1 MMDHK
6 LICINGTV
14 NLGYND
20 HGYNEFKAIM
30 SKKKFPFL
38 AKSDHFST

>member
-20 HGYNEFKAIM
+20 HGYNEFKTIT
-30 SKKKFPFL
+30 SKKKVPIFGQ
-38 AKSDHFST
+38 K